1 MATRDLTD
9 HFIRQRSALHRKVG
23 GNFGG
28 GGDGVGG
35 TGLLGSSGGAQI
47 DTSALSVSGASPV
60 YVETVNEL
68 QADFQGIATRC
79 ECLCI
84 IGLHSWTLRVA
95 AWKRTVTLV
104 TLLIFFLLG

>member
-1 MATRDLTD
+1 MLSLSAAGGRPARLRPARRRSFLPGRNSHPMATRDLTD

-35 TGLLGSSGGAQI
+35 TGLLDSSGGAQI

-79 ECLCI
+79 E
-84 IGLHSWTLRVA
+84 
-95 AWKRTVTLV
+95 
-104 TLLIFFLLG
+104 